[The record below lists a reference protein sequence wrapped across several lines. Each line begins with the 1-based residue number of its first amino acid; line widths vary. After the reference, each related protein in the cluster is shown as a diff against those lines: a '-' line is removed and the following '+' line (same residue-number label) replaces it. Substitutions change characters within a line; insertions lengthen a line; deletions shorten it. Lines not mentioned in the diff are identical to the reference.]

1 MQIPG
6 PYPDLLNRNPWRQEH
21 FQGGTLVSLV
31 LLKLENLENHCS
43 SPAHLLAAG
52 RQRPAKGD
60 VCRKGVGVG
69 EAETLSRHPLPISSC
84 GQAPL
89 PHPFHPH
96 PLRPQWETDGEDKC
110 QAAQTSRKDAGSA

>member
-43 SPAHLLAAG
+43 APAHLLAAG
-52 RQRPAKGD
+52 RQRPAKGE

-69 EAETLSRHPLPISSC
+69 EAENTFQTPSSHFLLWPSSS
-84 GQAPL
+84 ASSFPS
-89 PHPFHPH
+89 PSS
-96 PLRPQWETDGEDKC
+96 ETPVGD
-110 QAAQTSRKDAGSA
+110 RW